1 MNAIASSS
9 RASTSSLARTVRELL
24 SKSTAQDINLERP
37 EASEIRKPI
46 LIYAQLETHVTGS

>member
-9 RASTSSLARTVRELL
+9 RASTSSFARTVRELL

-37 EASEIRKPI
+37 EASEIREPI